1 MRIRKA
7 TFDDADACFAL
18 CQLDNERYWG
28 VVDFEKSASDDN
40 VVFLVVEEGSEVVGY
55 ILGFIVPTKRTEA
68 LLHETRVRKSER
80 GRGIGTRLVGAFCD
94 EAFKMGSETVL
105 AEIAPEHLRFYRDAC
120 GFQEMHSW
128 IEVAKKKRAV

>member
-1 MRIRKA
+1 MRIRMA
-7 TFDDADACFAL
+7 TFDDADACFTL
-18 CQLDNERYWG
+18 CQLDNERYWR

-80 GRGIGTRLVGAFCD
+80 GRRIGTRLIGAFCD

-105 AEIAPEHLRFYRDAC
+105 AEIASEHLRFYRDAC